1 MKRLLVVVLLGVSI
15 LCSAAQPPQ
24 YRHSFSIGW
33 GDMLFETLAFHPK
46 PEENPF
52 GYTGH
57 FFAEYQYAFTR
68 VVSAGMQLDY
78 EGIFTGEMKN
88 HNFVTMPTLYFSFL
102 RKDWFRM
109 YAGLGAGLLWASD
122 DAGGSEFA
130 PVFNINF
137 LGAEFGKGHWTGA
150 VELGSL
156 ISLKNANKI
165 YMFGSRLISAR
176 LNYRF

>member
-68 VVSAGMQLDY
+68 VVSACMRGSVQGFFGHRTMQ
-78 EGIFTGEMKN
+78 
-88 HNFVTMPTLYFSFL
+88 
-102 RKDWFRM
+102 
-109 YAGLGAGLLWASD
+109 
-122 DAGGSEFA
+122 
-130 PVFNINF
+130 
-137 LGAEFGKGHWTGA
+137 A
-150 VELGSL
+150 VRNSHRSL
-156 ISLKNANKI
+156 ISISLARN
-165 YMFGSRLISAR
+165 SAR
-176 LNYRF
+176 GIGPELSNWVP